1 MLNYIILGTI
11 NIFYIINIHININSV
26 FIIMSSEPGFDLEG
40 KSQLMIDFIEVREQI
55 SDYRTNLLAMLE

>member
-1 MLNYIILGTI
+1 
-11 NIFYIINIHININSV
+11 
-26 FIIMSSEPGFDLEG
+26 MSIEPGYDLEG